1 MAITNQTVAE
11 LYIATFN
18 RAPDAAGLYYW
29 VNQSNLPSI
38 ENIAQSFFDQSE
50 TQTIYTSSMTY
61 EQKVSLAYLN
71 LFNREPDTA
80 GLSYWVTQLN
90 TQSISQSN
98 MIIALI
104 NGAHAPTGNPSD
116 ATILDN
122 KTEVGL
128 HYIDSN
134 LNDIETAYSIMDGIS
149 SNYATV
155 SSAIT
160 QIDTI
165 ANNTIFLDPSSDTGS
180 SNSDHIINKYNSV
193 KVSIKLANPNAE
205 VQFFDDVNND
215 NQQDVLEYVNSVV
228 YSRTDSEYVALLD
241 FVSQTTNDG
250 SPLPDGEHNI
260 KAMQLLENAQGGQTM
275 LSVSLP
281 LSITLDTTA
290 PTIQNINLASDEG
303 SLVYENNYVSN
314 NYSFTFSGDTE
325 QNSSV
330 VLYDEYG
337 NVLARTVSDENGN
350 FIFET
355 VEMEQQIHGHT
366 YKFTFRATDIAGN
379 SPDQNE
385 VPIWV
390 SIDTDQPGSPIMSY
404 DNSYEYIDM
413 AYIKRSKIFVGQTT
427 GDLSGY
433 TIWYSLNSGST
444 WTQLAPLESTFDIAP
459 GNYSAGQIQ
468 AKIIDSAGNSSGI
481 AFNAN
486 DISISSSH
494 DINTT
499 MLMGYIPPYTVG
511 QDTNIVMP
519 SLGSDHILN
528 NTDQFFFYNDI
539 SMILSLGRVG
549 DTIKFNNTS
558 LQPTATAPA
567 NGIVTDQHYFVLKGL
582 YDETTESFTVND
594 SYSGTQ
600 LATLIIFDGNASAL
614 ETTQQGMVLVG
625 ISPAHLNLNVGSI
638 ILY

>member
-71 LFNREPDTA
+71 LFNREPDAA

-128 HYIDSN
+128 HYVDSN

-149 SNYATV
+149 SNYVTV

-193 KVSIKLANPNAE
+193 KVSIKLSDPNAE

-228 YSRTDSEYVALLD
+228 YSRTNTEYIALLD
-241 FVSQTTNDG
+241 FVSQTTNNG

-260 KAMQLLENAQGGQTM
+260 KAMQLLGNAQGGQTM

-290 PTIQNINLASDEG
+290 PTIQNINLASHEG

-314 NYSFTFSGDTE
+314 NYSFTFSGNTE
-325 QNSSV
+325 DNASV
-330 VLYDEYG
+330 VLYNEAG
-337 NVLARTVSDENGN
+337 SVLGTSLADENGN
-350 FIFET
+350 FVFET
-355 VEMEQQIHGHT
+355 VEMEQQVHGHT
-366 YKFTFRATDIAGN
+366 YKFTVRATDIAGN

-385 VPIWV
+385 VPLWV

-413 AYIKRSKIFVGQTT
+413 TYIKRSKIFIGQTT
-427 GDLSGY
+427 GEVGS

-444 WTQLAPLESTFDIAP
+444 WVHLAPLEPTFDIAP

-468 AKIIDSAGNSSGI
+468 AKIVDSAGNSSGTV
-481 AFNAN
+481 FNAN

-499 MLMGYIPPYTVG
+499 MLMGYIPPYTLG
-511 QDTNIVMP
+511 QDTNIVTP
-519 SLGSDHILN
+519 SLGSDRVLN
-528 NTDQFFFYNDI
+528 NGDKFFFYNDI
-539 SMILSLGRVG
+539 SMILSLAQVG

-558 LQPTATAPA
+558 LQPTATTPT
-567 NGIVTDQHYFVLKGL
+567 NGMVADQHYFVLKGS
-582 YDETTESFTVND
+582 YDEATESFTVND

-600 LATLIIFDGNASAL
+600 LATLIVFDGDESAL

-625 ISPAHLNLNVGSI
+625 VSPAHLDLNVGSI
-638 ILY
+638 VLY

>member
-38 ENIAQSFFDQSE
+38 ENIARSFFDQSE
-50 TQTIYTSSMTY
+50 TQAIYTPSMTY
-61 EQKVSLAYLN
+61 EQKVSLAYSN
-71 LFNREPDTA
+71 LFNREPDAA
-80 GLSYWVTQLN
+80 GLSYWVEQLT

-128 HYIDSN
+128 YYIDSN

-215 NQQDVLEYVNSVV
+215 NQQDPLEYVNSVV

-281 LSITLDTTA
+281 LTITLDTTA

-303 SLVYENNYVSN
+303 SLIYDNNYVSN
-314 NYSFTFSGDTE
+314 DYSFTFSGDTE

-355 VEMEQQIHGHT
+355 VEMEQQVHGHT

-413 AYIKRSKIFVGQTT
+413 TYIKRSKIFVGQTT

-444 WTQLAPLESTFDIAP
+444 WTHLAPLESSFDIAP
-459 GNYSAGQIQ
+459 GSYSAGQIQ
-468 AKIIDSAGNSSGI
+468 AKIIDGAGNSSGI

-511 QDTNIVMP
+511 QDTNIVTP

-528 NTDQFFFYNDI
+528 NTDQFFFYDDI

-567 NGIVTDQHYFVLKGL
+567 NGIVADQHYFVLKGL